1 MAKWV
6 MGNNHKMR
14 IFKSLALIALTT
26 LASLNFNSVKP
37 VQAKVQTEHKNACIL
52 NNGKTII
59 AGPGPTEQLEG
70 LFDAGDS
77 IAYTLTAPDTAPKRK
92 SYFKLK
98 VHDNVS
104 GKFVFFP
111 KIDITESGTYG
122 PFLVPED
129 FVSSI
134 VDFQVASYSPAD
146 KWTVVFNCVPATP
159 PLPDVDLDAQTSA
172 IAPLIINSQTSNM
185 SKAVSQN
192 VTDRLNGAAPTQQ
205 VTENGFL
212 LQYGN
217 GGAENN
223 ASAEAVNNLADAD
236 TSQTI
241 GSVNYWIKGTGAWFG
256 ADNSS
261 FSGRTVDLLVGAD
274 KLISPNTIFGVLAGY
289 GKANFSTVVNS
300 NAGSFDAV
308 GYHVGIYGGKKLSDT
323 LMLDGMIAYTRSDY
337 DNKSGAVSGS
347 FDASRITAAANLVG
361 SIKQANY
368 TFMPT
373 ISFLYGSENQDA
385 YTDSASVVHASR
397 NIRTGRLSVGPKI
410 LFDAMPHNNGTVQ
423 PWVAAKWEYDFS
435 NQSVAASTSLPDL
448 SDQSSARV
456 SGGIDFKLQSN
467 AKLSISGDA
476 GGLGSNEYRSYSG
489 SVSLN
494 VPF

>member
-1 MAKWV
+1 MAKWI

-14 IFKSLALIALTT
+14 IFKSLVLIALTT
-26 LASLNFNSVKP
+26 LASLIFNSVKP
-37 VQAKVQTEHKNACIL
+37 VQAQVQTEHKNACIL

-70 LFDAGDS
+70 LFDAGDA
-77 IAYTLTAPDTAPKRK
+77 ITYTLTAPDTAPGYN
-92 SYFKLK
+92 SYFNLK

-104 GKFVFFP
+104 SKFVFFP
-111 KIDITESGTYG
+111 KRSIAESGTYG

-129 FVSSI
+129 FVSSV
-134 VDFQVASYSPAD
+134 VDLQVASYKPAD
-146 KWTVVFNCVPATP
+146 KWTVVINCVPANP
-159 PLPDVDLDAQTSA
+159 PLPDVALDAQTSA
-172 IAPLIINSQTSNM
+172 IAPMIVNSQTSNL
-185 SKAVSQN
+185 SKTVSQN
-192 VTDRLNGAAPTQQ
+192 VTDRLNGTAPTQQ
-205 VTENGFL
+205 INENGFL

-223 ASAEAVNNLADAD
+223 ASSAAANNLADAD

-241 GSVNYWIKGTGAWFG
+241 GSVNYWIKGIGARFG

-261 FSGRTVDLLVGAD
+261 FSGRTLDLLVGAD
-274 KLISPNTIFGVLAGY
+274 KQISQNTIFGVLGGY
-289 GKANFSTVVNS
+289 GKADFSTVVNS

-308 GYHVGIYGGKKLSDT
+308 GYHIGIYGGKKLSDT
-323 LMLDGMIAYTRSDY
+323 LMFDGMVAYTRSDY

-347 FDASRITAAANLVG
+347 FDASRITAAANFVG
-361 SIKQANY
+361 SIKQDNY
-368 TFMPT
+368 KFMPT
-373 ISFLYGSENQDA
+373 ISFLYGFENQAA
-385 YTDSASVVHASR
+385 YTDSASVAHASR

-410 LFDAMPHNNGTVQ
+410 LFVAMPHNNGTVQ
-423 PWVAAKWEYDFS
+423 PWVAAKWEYEFS

-456 SGGIDFKLQSN
+456 SGGIDFKLQTN
-467 AKLSISGDA
+467 AKLSISADA
-476 GGLGSNEYRSYSG
+476 GGFGSNEYRSFSG
-489 SVSLN
+489 SVSFN